1 MRRPDDHR
9 TVKSSVNWFRRG
21 LVQASHFIN
30 KKLTHRGKTV
40 QKGRG
45 DNGGGGEGEGRRREN
60 QIHRETD
67 KHRETNTDRY
77 RDK

>member
-45 DNGGGGEGEGRRREN
+45 DNGGGGRGGREKEGKPDTQRDRQTQRN
-60 QIHRETD
+60 
-67 KHRETNTDRY
+67 KHRQIQG
-77 RDK
+77 